1 MMARHGSQRESQQ
14 DGNQDF
20 EAAPSAIPEKA
31 DPHMAAQP
39 FIRLP
44 VRHPVR
50 FLKGIV
56 LLIGSSLKLKL
67 ILSVVGIV
75 GLALGSA
82 PWSTVKMQE
91 RQLLLDAQ
99 EHLESVQTLLKTVVA
114 ANMLIGN
121 REDIQRLIEMVG
133 SKEDIKLVRIFDTD
147 GVIHFSSNPDER
159 GNHVG
164 ATELPRYRG
173 ATDPVIL
180 STERGV
186 VTHTLLQ
193 PMFNEPAC
201 HSCHPPEQ
209 KVLGI
214 LQISL
219 SLDET
224 WRRIAGLRR
233 SALWATLIAL
243 AVIIGGISLSFT
255 LFIGQ
260 PLDRLVAVMAQ
271 AERGDL
277 GARSKADR
285 GDEIG
290 RLAGH
295 FNEMVSKL
303 DIAHQE
309 LERYHHEQL
318 ARADRLATIGEM
330 AAAIAHEIRNPLTG
344 ISGVL
349 SVLSRDFP
357 GDDPRREVVRQSH
370 LLIDRLNKSVEDIL
384 HYSRPSLPH
393 FQPVDLGSVIKQS
406 LSLVEGEARK
416 ARVRVVNQTTS
427 GQGSDAESPIVN
439 ADPQQILQVS
449 INLVLNALQ
458 ATAAG
463 GEVFVRTDVVDNHG
477 GERRVR
483 IEITDNGKGMTAEEV
498 AKAFHPFFSTK
509 AQGTGLGLAIAKQI
523 VEQHHG
529 VIALYST
536 PGQGTRVR
544 VELPAHQPPAERG
557 SAESGSAES
566 GSAESGSAESD
577 KT

>member
-1 MMARHGSQRESQQ
+1 MVCHGSQKESQ
-14 DGNQDF
+14 GSKHDF
-20 EAAPSAIPEKA
+20 ETAPSASPERTE
-31 DPHMAAQP
+31 PRTGVQL

-44 VRHPVR
+44 LRHPVR
-50 FLKGIV
+50 FLKGIAALV
-56 LLIGSSLKLKL
+56 GSSLRLKL
-67 ILSVVGIV
+67 ILSIVLVV

-99 EHLESVQTLLKTVVA
+99 EHLEAVQTLLKTVVA

-121 REDIQRLIEMVG
+121 REDIQRLVEMVG
-133 SKEDIKLVRIFDTD
+133 SKADIKLVRIFDTE
-147 GVIHFSSNPDER
+147 GVIRFSSNPAER

-180 STERGV
+180 STEGGT

-193 PMFNEPAC
+193 PMFNQPAC
-201 HSCHPPEQ
+201 HSCHSPEQ

-214 LQISL
+214 LQIGL

-224 WRRIAGLRR
+224 WGRIAGLRR
-233 SALWATLIAL
+233 SALWATVIAL
-243 AVIIGGISLSFT
+243 AVIVGGISLSFT

-260 PLDRLVAVMAQ
+260 PLDRLAAVMAQ

-277 GARSKADR
+277 GARAKADR

-290 RLAGH
+290 RLARH

-303 DIAHQE
+303 DVAHQE
-309 LERYHHEQL
+309 LEHYHHEQL

-370 LLIDRLNKSVEDIL
+370 LLINRLNKSVEDIL

-393 FQPVDLGSVIKQS
+393 FQPVDLDSVIAQS

-416 ARVRVVNQTTS
+416 ARVRVVNQNTLE
-427 GQGSDAESPIVN
+427 QRPDAEAPTVN
-439 ADPQQILQVS
+439 ADPQQILQVV
-449 INLVLNALQ
+449 INLVLNAIQ

-463 GEVFVRTDVVDNHG
+463 GEVFLRTAVVGNHG
-477 GERRVR
+477 GERSAR

-529 VIALYST
+529 VIALHST
-536 PGQGTRVR
+536 PGQGTRVQ
-544 VELPAHQPPAERG
+544 VELPAHQPSAERG
-557 SAESGSAES
+557 SAESGKA
-566 GSAESGSAESD
+566 
-577 KT
+577 